1 MSQEKIRRNKAV
13 YKDRLKGLSYR
24 KLSDKWGLAVSV
36 LQNIVNR
43 EFKREQDKRSISNQ

>member
-1 MSQEKIRRNKAV
+1 MSHEKLKRNKAV

-36 LQNIVNR
+36 LQTIVDR
-43 EFKREQDKRSISNQ
+43 EYKKEQKGQ